1 MNSHDELRDSVAAYA
16 LGALSPA
23 EAAEV
28 RAHLAT
34 CAACRAEYEL
44 LRPAVTA
51 LAYSAESGADVA
63 SPLLKARIMKQVRAE
78 AASKPG
84 GVTWPA
90 YALAAACLAIALI
103 STLDNFSLRNQLRS
117 AQTQIAAQ
125 LQQNARQAEQN
136 ARQAQQNAEQSQT
149 IADLTASNASR
160 YRFGNGEVL
169 AHGPRL
175 YLAMRALPAP
185 PPGKVYQAWTLPKG
199 SKKMAPSLTFRPSA
213 GGVTVIRLPESA
225 ERVTAVAVSVEPEGG
240 SKQPTSTPIAVTQL

>member
-16 LGALSPA
+16 LGALSPD

-34 CAACRAEYEL
+34 CAACRAEYEA

-51 LAYSAESGADVA
+51 VAYSAESCADPSTGAAVA

-84 GVTWPA
+84 GVTRPA
-90 YALAAACLAIALI
+90 YALAAACLALALI
-103 STLDNFSLRNQLRS
+103 STLNNVSLRNQLRS

-125 LQQNARQAEQN
+125 SQQD
-136 ARQAQQNAEQSQT
+136 AQQSQT
-149 IADLTASNASR
+149 IADLTAKNASH

-169 AHGPRL
+169 ARGPRL
-175 YLAMRALPAP
+175 YIAMRALPAP
-185 PPGKVYQAWTLPKG
+185 PSGKVYQAWTLPKG
-199 SKKMAPSLTFRPSA
+199 SKKMAPSLTFRPAA

-225 ERVTAVAVSVEPEGG
+225 VGVAAVAVSIEPEGG